1 MTNAIQTAARTALL
15 SLTLL
20 TLSVA
25 ALAFD
30 EGVHYERIGSPVDA
44 PTDRVEVVEAFAYPC
59 PACYNFHPIIE
70 RWVAEAPDHV
80 QFSRLPIGLQRGW
93 DMFALAYYTADVMS
107 VDDAAHGAVFRAIH
121 DERRRI
127 RNFEDIAAIYADFGV
142 DAADFVAT
150 AESFAVDARMRRN
163 RADVTRFGIR
173 QTPTMVVQGK
183 WRVVPGAFNSY
194 QEMLQAVDF
203 LVAREAELL
212 ASQVDEG
219 ETVAEQDPVDSE

>member
-1 MTNAIQTAARTALL
+1 MTNAIKPATTTVLFSLLLAL
-15 SLTLL
+15 SA
-20 TLSVA
+20 A
-25 ALAFD
+25 ALAFN

-44 PTDRVEVVEAFAYPC
+44 PTDRVDVVEAFAYPC

-80 QFSRLPIGLQRGW
+80 HFSRLPIGLQRGW
-93 DMFALAYYTADVMS
+93 DMFAIAYYTADVMN
-107 VDDAAHGAVFRAIH
+107 VDSAAHGGVFRAIH
-121 DERRRI
+121 DERRQI
-127 RNFEDIAAIYADFGV
+127 RSFDDIAAIYADYGV
-142 DAADFVAT
+142 DTADFIAT

-173 QTPTMVVQGK
+173 QTPTMIVQGK
-183 WRVVPGAFNSY
+183 WRVAPGAFNSY

-212 ASQVDEG
+212 ANSLDQDESA
-219 ETVAEQDPVDSE
+219 AEHDTADSE